1 MGVLDGA
8 ALAADAEAVREA
20 IDRGAVLVAV
30 ADDRVLGACV
40 LDGREITTIA
50 VRRARRDQGIGTRLV
65 EVAEERY
72 AAGENEYLVAE
83 FDASVRP
90 FYASLGFAIE
100 PADEPGR
107 FRGRLD

>member
-8 ALAADAEAVREA
+8 ALAIEAAAVRE
-20 IDRGAVLVAV
+20 AVLVAV

-40 LDGREITTIA
+40 LDGREIVAIA

-65 EVAEERY
+65 EAAAERY
-72 AAGENEYLVAE
+72 ATDEDELVAE
-83 FDASVRP
+83 FDRGVRP
-90 FYASLGFAIE
+90 FYASLGFEVE

-107 FRGRLD
+107 FRGRRS